1 MERDAKVSDE
11 SLQVSSLDLGGG
23 GLKRRRTGCP
33 SIHPWE
39 CVLSEDCVW
48 TPAVSVGM
56 RKQQCQA
63 DELVT
68 RKNEELAVTLHLSTE
83 LAVQASSMSYDSQ
96 PLQCSTVLQ
105 PKPAETRVWLN
116 RCGSFKQQ
124 WDSCLDTRLRVC
136 TRHTTHDDLPWLH
149 SEHAVTSS
157 LYMHLKLNCSH
168 ISVCIINDPRCRI
181 YCTMSLFQKN
191 GTATQSIDA
200 KEH

>member
-1 MERDAKVSDE
+1 MLRSQMKVYRSVH
-11 SLQVSSLDLGGG
+11 LIWGGG
-23 GLKRRRTGCP
+23 GGAEEGGQAVHP
-33 SIHPWE
+33 SIHE
-39 CVLSEDCVW
+39 SVFSQKTVFELLQLVLAW
-48 TPAVSVGM
+48 G
-56 RKQQCQA
+56 KQQCQA

-96 PLQCSTVLQ
+96 PLQHSTVLQ

-124 WDSCLDTRLRVC
+124 WDSCLDNVCGSVRV
-136 TRHTTHDDLPWLH
+136 TRHMMIYRDYH